1 MHMPHLATST
11 VRRSTITLLSDADVE
26 RMARDAQEFDAAY
39 GETIDLLPLG
49 SLVRLTER
57 SRAA

>member
-1 MHMPHLATST
+1 MPQLSVST
-11 VRRSTITLLSDADVE
+11 GRRSSIPLLSDADIE
-26 RMARDAQEFDAAY
+26 RVARDAEEFDAAY
-39 GETIDLLPLG
+39 GAQIDLLPLG

>member
-1 MHMPHLATST
+1 MPQLATST
-11 VRRSTITLLSDADVE
+11 GRRPAIVLLSDADIE
-26 RMARDAQEFDAAY
+26 RTARQAEEFDASF

-49 SLVRLTER
+49 SLQRITEC

>member
-1 MHMPHLATST
+1 MPQLSFST
-11 VRRSTITLLSDADVE
+11 GQRSSIALLSDADIE
-26 RMARDAQEFDAAY
+26 RAARDAEEFDAAY
-39 GETIDLLPLG
+39 GEQIDLLPLG

>member
-1 MHMPHLATST
+1 MPHLATST
-11 VRRSTITLLSDADVE
+11 GRRPSILLLSDADIE
-26 RMARDAQEFDAAY
+26 RIAREAAEFDAAY